1 MAKQVNLTTKVGKYR
16 LKTEIGFKKMTNTK
30 RIRSACYC
38 MNVAM
43 AVIGNLPPIL
53 FLTFHNKFGI
63 SFSLLGLLVLFN
75 FSTQLIVDLIFSFFS
90 HKFNIPLTVKL
101 TPLISVLGLVIFVL
115 WPTFLPSCAYLGLVV
130 GTIIFSASSGLA
142 EVLLS
147 AVIAALPS
155 DNPDRDMSMLHSIYA
170 WGAVGVISLGS
181 IFLLIFSSDSWQ
193 ILTLI
198 FSIIPLLSFIFYLR
212 AELPELN
219 VGSKSDSSSSLYK
232 SRVMWLSVIA
242 IFLGGAIECTMAQW
256 ASSFTEVALGIPK
269 IYGDVFGAALFA
281 MTLGL
286 GRTLYAKYGKK
297 IEPILISG
305 VIAAAVCY
313 LTAVL
318 SSNPIIGLIACALTG
333 FAASMLWPGNI
344 IAISE
349 RIPTGGVVMFAL
361 MAAGGDLGAS
371 LGPELVGVVTD
382 VVALSPRM
390 LEVAANLGMSG
401 EQLGMKCGLLVG
413 AVFAIIAIPL
423 YISIFRCRKD
433 KTE

>member
-1 MAKQVNLTTKVGKYR
+1 
-16 LKTEIGFKKMTNTK
+16 MTNTK
-30 RIRSACYC
+30 RIKSACYC
-38 MNVAM
+38 MNVSM
-43 AVIGNLPPIL
+43 AIIGNLPPIL

-63 SFSLLGLLVLFN
+63 SFSLLGLLVLLN
-75 FSTQLIVDLIFSFFS
+75 FSTQLLIDLVFSFFS

-101 TPLISVLGLVIFVL
+101 TPLISVLGLVIFVV
-115 WPTFLPSCAYLGLVV
+115 WPTFLPSCAYLGLVI
-130 GTIIFSASSGLA
+130 GTIVFSSSSGLA

-198 FSIIPLLSFIFYLR
+198 FTLIPLLSFVLYLG

-219 VGSKSDSSSSLYK
+219 VGAKADASTPIYK
-232 SRVMWLSVIA
+232 SKVMWLSVIA

-281 MTLGL
+281 LTLGL
-286 GRTLYAKYGKK
+286 GRTLYTKYGKR
-297 IEPILISG
+297 IEGILIAG

-313 LTAVL
+313 LTAVF
-318 SSNPIIGLIACALTG
+318 SSSPIIGLVACALTG
-333 FAASMLWPGNI
+333 FAASMLWPGNL
-344 IAISE
+344 IAVSE

-371 LGPELVGVVTD
+371 IGPELVGIITD
-382 VVALSPRM
+382 VVAANPRM
-390 LEVAANLGMSG
+390 LEIATNLGMSG

>member
-1 MAKQVNLTTKVGKYR
+1 
-16 LKTEIGFKKMTNTK
+16 
-30 RIRSACYC
+30 
-38 MNVAM
+38 MNVSM
-43 AVIGNLPPIL
+43 AIIGNLPPIL

-63 SFSLLGLLVLFN
+63 SFSLLGLLVLLN
-75 FSTQLIVDLIFSFFS
+75 FSTQLLIDLVFSFFS

-115 WPTFLPSCAYLGLVV
+115 WPMFLPSCAYLGLVV

-181 IFLLIFSSDSWQ
+181 IFLLIFSSNSWQ

-198 FSIIPLLSFIFYLR
+198 FTLIPLLSCVLYLG

-219 VGSKSDSSSSLYK
+219 VGAKADASTPIYK
-232 SRVMWLSVIA
+232 SKVMWLSVIA

-281 MTLGL
+281 LTLGL
-286 GRTLYAKYGKK
+286 GRTLYTKYGKR
-297 IEPILISG
+297 IEGILIAG
-305 VIAAAVCY
+305 VIAAAACY
-313 LTAVL
+313 LTAVF
-318 SSNPIIGLIACALTG
+318 SSSPIIGLVACALTG
-333 FAASMLWPGNI
+333 FAASMLWPGNL
-344 IAISE
+344 IAVSE

-371 LGPELVGVVTD
+371 IGPELVGIITD
-382 VVALSPRM
+382 VVAANPRM
-390 LEVAANLGMSG
+390 LEIATNLGMSG

-423 YISIFRCRKD
+423 YISIFRNRKE
-433 KTE
+433 KE

>member
-1 MAKQVNLTTKVGKYR
+1 
-16 LKTEIGFKKMTNTK
+16 
-30 RIRSACYC
+30 
-38 MNVAM
+38 MNVSM
-43 AVIGNLPPIL
+43 AIIGNLPPIL
-53 FLTFHNKFGI
+53 FLTFHNRFGI
-63 SFSLLGLLVLFN
+63 SFSLLGLLVLLN
-75 FSTQLIVDLIFSFFS
+75 FSTQLLVDLVFSFFS
-90 HKFNIPLTVKL
+90 HKFNIPMTVKL

-115 WPTFLPSCAYLGLVV
+115 WPTFLPSCAYLGLVI

-198 FSIIPLLSFIFYLR
+198 FTLIPLLSFVLYLG

-219 VGSKSDSSSSLYK
+219 VGAKADASTPIYK
-232 SRVMWLSVIA
+232 SKVMWLSVIA

-281 MTLGL
+281 LTLGL
-286 GRTLYAKYGKK
+286 GRTLYTKYGKR
-297 IEPILISG
+297 IEGILIAG

-313 LTAVL
+313 LTAVF
-318 SSNPIIGLIACALTG
+318 SSSPIIGLVACALTG
-333 FAASMLWPGNI
+333 FAASMLWPGNL
-344 IAISE
+344 IAVSE

-371 LGPELVGVVTD
+371 IGPELVGIITD
-382 VVALSPRM
+382 VVAANPRM
-390 LEVAANLGMSG
+390 LEIATNLGMSG

-423 YISIFRCRKD
+423 YISIFRNKKD
-433 KTE
+433 KTKA

>member
-1 MAKQVNLTTKVGKYR
+1 MINA
-16 LKTEIGFKKMTNTK
+16 K
-30 RIRSACYC
+30 RIRSACYS

-75 FSTQLIVDLIFSFFS
+75 FSTQLLVDLIFSFFS

-101 TPLISVLGLVIFVL
+101 TPLISVIGLVIFVA
-115 WPTFLPSCAYLGLVV
+115 WPTFLPSSAYIGLVI
-130 GTIIFSASSGLA
+130 GTVIFSASSGLA

-155 DNPDRDMSMLHSIYA
+155 DNPDRDMSALHSIYA

-181 IFLLIFSSDSWQ
+181 IFLLVFSSDSWQ

-198 FSIIPLLSFIFYLR
+198 FALIPLLSFILYLG
-212 AELPELN
+212 AELPELK
-219 VGSKSDSSSSLYK
+219 VGGKTEGSSTLYK
-232 SRVMWLSVIA
+232 NKVMWLSVLA
-242 IFLGGAIECTMAQW
+242 IFLGGALECTMAQW
-256 ASSFTEVALGIPK
+256 ASGFSEVALGIPK

-281 MTLGL
+281 LTLGL
-286 GRTLYAKYGKK
+286 GRTLYTKYGKR
-297 IEPILISG
+297 IDGILIAG
-305 VIAAAVCY
+305 VIGAAICY

-318 SSNPIIGLIACALTG
+318 SSNPIVGLIACALTG
-333 FAASMLWPGNI
+333 FSVSMLWPGNL
-344 IAISE
+344 IAVSD

-371 LGPELVGVVTD
+371 IGPELVGIITD
-382 VVALSPRM
+382 TVAASPRM
-390 LEVAANLGMSG
+390 LELARELGMSG
-401 EQLGMKCGLLVG
+401 EQLGMKCGLFVG
-413 AVFAIIAIPL
+413 AIFALVAIPL
-423 YISIFRCRKD
+423 YLTIFRCRKE

>member
-1 MAKQVNLTTKVGKYR
+1 
-16 LKTEIGFKKMTNTK
+16 MTNTK

-63 SFSLLGLLVLFN
+63 SFSLLGLLVLLN
-75 FSTQLIVDLIFSFFS
+75 FSTQLLIDLVFSFFS

-101 TPLISVLGLVIFVL
+101 TPLISVLGLVIFVV
-115 WPTFLPSCAYLGLVV
+115 WPTFLPSSAYLGLVI
-130 GTIIFSASSGLA
+130 GTIVFSASSGLA

-181 IFLLIFSSDSWQ
+181 LFLLIFSSDSWQ

-198 FSIIPLLSFIFYLR
+198 FTLVPLLSFVLYLG

-219 VGSKSDSSSSLYK
+219 VGAKADASTPIYK
-232 SRVMWLSVIA
+232 SKVMWLSVIA

-281 MTLGL
+281 LTLGL
-286 GRTLYAKYGKK
+286 GRTLYTKYGKR
-297 IEPILISG
+297 IEGILIAG

-313 LTAVL
+313 LTAVF
-318 SSNPIIGLIACALTG
+318 SSNPIVGLIACALTG
-333 FAASMLWPGNI
+333 FAASMLWPGNL
-344 IAISE
+344 IAVSE

-371 LGPELVGVVTD
+371 VGPELVGIITD
-382 VVALSPRM
+382 VVAASPRM
-390 LEVAANLGMSG
+390 LELASDLGMSG
-401 EQLGMKCGLLVG
+401 EQLGMKCGILVG
-413 AVFAIIAIPL
+413 AIFAIIAIPL
-423 YISIFRCRKD
+423 YISIFRSKKE
-433 KTE
+433 KTK

>member
-1 MAKQVNLTTKVGKYR
+1 MK
-16 LKTEIGFKKMTNTK
+16 NTK
-30 RIRSACYC
+30 RIKSACYC

-43 AVIGNLPPIL
+43 AIIGNLPPIL
-53 FLTFHNKFGI
+53 FLTFHNKFDI
-63 SFSLLGLLVLFN
+63 SFSLLGLLVLLN
-75 FSTQLIVDLIFSFFS
+75 FSSQLIVDLIFSFFS

-101 TPLISVLGLVIFVL
+101 TPLISVLGLVIFVA
-115 WPTFLPSCAYLGLVV
+115 WPTFFPSSAYVGFVL
-130 GTIIFSASSGLA
+130 GTIVFSASSGLA

-198 FSIIPLLSFIFYLR
+198 FTLVPLLSFVLYLG

-219 VGSKSDSSSSLYK
+219 VGAKADASTTIYK
-232 SRVMWLSVIA
+232 SKVMWLSVIA

-281 MTLGL
+281 LTLGL
-286 GRTLYAKYGKK
+286 GRTLYTKYGKR
-297 IEPILISG
+297 IEGILIAG

-313 LTAVL
+313 LTAVF
-318 SSNPIIGLIACALTG
+318 SSSPIIGLIACALTG
-333 FAASMLWPGNI
+333 FAASMLWPGNL
-344 IAISE
+344 IAVSE

-371 LGPELVGVVTD
+371 VGPELVGVITD

-390 LEVAANLGMSG
+390 LEIATDLGMSG
-401 EQLGMKCGLLVG
+401 EQLGMKCGLLIG

-423 YISIFRCRKD
+423 YISIFRSK
-433 KTE
+433 KEKE

>member
-1 MAKQVNLTTKVGKYR
+1 
-16 LKTEIGFKKMTNTK
+16 MTNTK
-30 RIRSACYC
+30 RIKSACYC

-63 SFSLLGLLVLFN
+63 SFSLLGLLVLLN
-75 FSTQLIVDLIFSFFS
+75 FSTQLLVDLVFSFFS
-90 HKFNIPLTVKL
+90 HKFNIPMTVKL

-115 WPTFLPSCAYLGLVV
+115 WPTFLPSCAYLGLVI

-181 IFLLIFSSDSWQ
+181 LFLLIFSSDSWQ

-198 FSIIPLLSFIFYLR
+198 FTLIPLLSFVLYLG

-219 VGSKSDSSSSLYK
+219 VGAKADASTPIYK
-232 SRVMWLSVIA
+232 SKVMWLSVIA

-281 MTLGL
+281 LTLGL
-286 GRTLYAKYGKK
+286 GRTLYTKYGKR
-297 IEPILISG
+297 IEGILIAG

-313 LTAVL
+313 LTAVF
-318 SSNPIIGLIACALTG
+318 SSSPIIGLVACALTG
-333 FAASMLWPGNI
+333 FAASMLWPGNL
-344 IAISE
+344 IAVSE

-371 LGPELVGVVTD
+371 IGPELVGIITD
-382 VVALSPRM
+382 VVAANPRM
-390 LEVAANLGMSG
+390 LEIATNLGMSG

-423 YISIFRCRKD
+423 YISIFRNKKE
-433 KTE
+433 KTKA

>member
-1 MAKQVNLTTKVGKYR
+1 
-16 LKTEIGFKKMTNTK
+16 MTNTK

-63 SFSLLGLLVLFN
+63 SFSLLGLLVLLN
-75 FSTQLIVDLIFSFFS
+75 FSTQLLIDLVFSFFS

-101 TPLISVLGLVIFVL
+101 TPLISVLGLVIFVA
-115 WPTFLPSCAYLGLVV
+115 WPTFLPSSAYLGLVI
-130 GTIIFSASSGLA
+130 GTIVFSASSGLA

-181 IFLLIFSSDSWQ
+181 LFLLIFSSDSWQ

-198 FSIIPLLSFIFYLR
+198 FTLVPLLSFVLYLG

-219 VGSKSDSSSSLYK
+219 VGAKADASTPIYK
-232 SRVMWLSVIA
+232 SKVMWLSVIA

-281 MTLGL
+281 LTLGL
-286 GRTLYAKYGKK
+286 GRTLYTKYGKR
-297 IEPILISG
+297 IEGILIAG

-313 LTAVL
+313 LTAVF
-318 SSNPIIGLIACALTG
+318 SSSPIIGLIACALTG
-333 FAASMLWPGNI
+333 FAASMLWPGNL
-344 IAISE
+344 IAVSE

-371 LGPELVGVVTD
+371 VGPELVGIITD
-382 VVALSPRM
+382 VVAASPRM
-390 LEVAANLGMSG
+390 LEVASDLGMSG

-423 YISIFRCRKD
+423 YISIFRSK
-433 KTE
+433 KEKK